1 MRTGEATRPRAQPRR
16 TPAAAE
22 RAGTAR
28 SRGGWAQDRRRRQ
41 WGLLAPLAA
50 GAAVGE
56 GWQVA
61 ELGPVQAGASVLTLA
76 HASGRTRRIH
86 LCRNG
91 GAPVGLVH
99 TGAVDLVVMNGGAGE
114 EPTEESLAQAVATVA
129 HAVARNEAAADVA
142 AVGLL
147 AHAERLERFGAS
159 AQLR

>member
-1 MRTGEATRPRAQPRR
+1 MAGTGPT
-16 TPAAAE
+16 AAAP
-22 RAGTAR
+22 
-28 SRGGWAQDRRRRQ
+28 